1 MAKGLGVPAAR
12 EEILGEVRRNF
23 DDLLAAR
30 QPGQPWPYWLGTTTT
45 HRPWTQGSGKA
56 LWGIE
61 PDALRGRMPAFLPD
75 EPEIREDFADY
86 LGECKAV
93 DAYVGVLIQGL
104 EAAGE
109 LEHTLVVLSG
119 DHGIPGVTS
128 GKCNLYDCGTTV
140 GLVVRWPGA
149 KAGRVIEGIVR
160 LPDLMPTFLEVG
172 GVRRPRIS
180 MGAVWCRC

>member
-93 DAYVGVLIQGL
+93 DALCRG
-104 EAAGE
+104 
-109 LEHTLVVLSG
+109 
-119 DHGIPGVTS
+119 
-128 GKCNLYDCGTTV
+128 
-140 GLVVRWPGA
+140 
-149 KAGRVIEGIVR
+149 
-160 LPDLMPTFLEVG
+160 PDTGP
-172 GVRRPRIS
+172 
-180 MGAVWCRC
+180 